1 MSPSAVALRTLAAG
15 DRGDMGASALAEDV
29 EGRGAVGVH
38 LSPGGDVRVAE
49 RFRLTACCEISASA
63 GIAG

>member
-1 MSPSAVALRTLAAG
+1 
-15 DRGDMGASALAEDV
+15 MGASALAEDV